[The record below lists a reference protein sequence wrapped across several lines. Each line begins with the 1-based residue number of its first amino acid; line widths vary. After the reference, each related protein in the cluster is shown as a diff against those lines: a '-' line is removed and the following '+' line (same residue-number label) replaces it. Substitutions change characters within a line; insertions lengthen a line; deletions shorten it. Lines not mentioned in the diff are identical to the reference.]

1 MDSSLLFS
9 LQRGLVI
16 GLQAM
21 QEYKAL
27 ISPTSGER
35 PGRETSLA
43 APGPTRGRQGGDLR
57 GLWATLCLG
66 LRGAESSCGGC
77 GLGGQEPLCVWRL
90 HRRDTGLQHPPETG
104 DSGASGWEAASGGTP
119 RKKPLQAHRLFACG
133 RWGPQG
139 GPSHWAGAWRVLLS
153 LRPQWSLEDQE
164 GVRWGGQGGGCLHV
178 WGLGGMCLREG
189 RSGRSTG
196 ISRAGLE
203 CPAVMTGCLSPTHGC
218 CLQPGGTLK
227 PGDPSCSCPLMQ
239 RGSCP
244 PSFLEHSGS
253 ALFSPLPPLLSPSPF
268 LSLSRPYS
276 ALLSSPQ
283 TPSSAIFSC

>member
-1 MDSSLLFS
+1 M
-9 LQRGLVI
+9 
-16 GLQAM
+16 
-21 QEYKAL
+21 
-27 ISPTSGER
+27 
-35 PGRETSLA
+35 
-43 APGPTRGRQGGDLR
+43 
-57 GLWATLCLG
+57 
-66 LRGAESSCGGC
+66 
-77 GLGGQEPLCVWRL
+77 WRL

-189 RSGRSTG
+189 HSGRSTG

-203 CPAVMTGCLSPTHGC
+203 CPAVMTGCLSPMHGC

-244 PSFLEHSGS
+244 PSPH
-253 ALFSPLPPLLSPSPF
+253 LPQLLSAPLEFWTQWPLAG
-268 LSLSRPYS
+268 LSSVSLPGLSRPPTPARGTAPREAS
-276 ALLSSPQ
+276 AH
-283 TPSSAIFSC
+283 A